1 MKTLKALLIVTLMS
15 ASVTAMAEGGGDQ
28 VMARMVAARD
38 AAMAHYQQT
47 SDASNIASAQK
58 TKDAGAVVSTQKS
71 GSEEVKRTK

>member
-38 AAMAHYQQT
+38 ATMAHYQQT
-47 SDASNIASAQK
+47 RDASNVASAQK
-58 TKDAGAVVSTQKS
+58 TRDAGAVASTQKS
-71 GSEEVKRTK
+71 GSEDVRRTN